1 LQVKTRES
9 GLEQPREMFRT
20 SRAAVRAQR
29 RAPLFPQVAAQPPRP
44 VSTALLACCFGIEV
58 IVLALQRLPRDLSF
72 NTFAFADPGSWI
84 AVQYVTAHGARP
96 GVDFGYLYGLLPILI
111 GRAWFGLF
119 GLTPWA
125 YEAAMIVC
133 GLLIALA
140 MARLAHALRLSVVAI
155 ILLAFAL
162 PVGIPSSYFSLAHAL
177 EAVLLAHAIAAHAS
191 GKRSTA
197 LALAAAACLVRPAM
211 GYVYG
216 AMLVVALVLSVTRTA
231 PTATWRARSRTI
243 IREMAPAALVAL
255 ALLGILTIVY
265 GPRSMAATILPI
277 AGMRAYRFM
286 HDGFFGPWGRSFW
299 YVPGVSI
306 VAYAATVAPFWL
318 AASVWLIG
326 AGLVAASRIARN
338 AASAAS
344 TESDESAEKARRN
357 EIVACCGGMI
367 AMFIFVM
374 FGGPTSWSIYSY
386 VLVMGVAAASVPG
399 IMRARIAG
407 LLTLIAIIGQIGLL
421 VTDRALMT
429 TTTPN
434 SITAGLWSNATERDE
449 WARVMALTQGTR
461 APIVAIDG
469 SAALLH
475 GSFAPPASPYLIRGI
490 AKPQELK
497 RTIGEVLTAPMVVV
511 PISPEVGGY
520 ATADWPELARALG
533 KLEVVWRGQLFV
545 VYRHRD

>member
-1 LQVKTRES
+1 LQLKMRES
-9 GLEQPREMFRT
+9 ALEQPREMFRA
-20 SRAAVRAQR
+20 SRTAVHAQR

-44 VSTALLACCFGIEV
+44 VSTALLACCFGLEV
-58 IVLALQRLPRDLSF
+58 IALALQRLPRDLSF

-84 AVQYVTAHGARP
+84 ADQFVAAHGAHP

-111 GRAWFGLF
+111 GRVWFGMF
-119 GLTPWA
+119 GGTPWA
-125 YEAAMIVC
+125 FEAAMIIC

-155 ILLAFAL
+155 IFLAFAL
-162 PVGIPSSYFSLAHAL
+162 PVGIPPTYFSLAHAL

-197 LALAAAACLVRPAM
+197 LALAAAACLARPAM

-216 AMLVVALVLSVTRTA
+216 AMLVVAIVLSVTRTA
-231 PTATWRARSRTI
+231 PTATWRARSRAI
-243 IREMAPAALVAL
+243 IREMAPAALTAI

-277 AGMRAYRFM
+277 AGMRAYRLM
-286 HDGFFGPWGRSFW
+286 HYGFFGPWGRTFW

-306 VAYAATVAPFWL
+306 FAYAATVAPFWL
-318 AASVWLIG
+318 AASVWLIV
-326 AGLVAASRIARN
+326 AGVVAAWQILRN
-338 AASAAS
+338 AAS
-344 TESDESAEKARRN
+344 TESTENAESAENARRN

-407 LLTLIAIIGQIGLL
+407 LLTLVAIIGQIGLL
-421 VTDRALMT
+421 VTDRELLMT
-429 TTTPN
+429 TTP
-434 SITAGLWSNATERDE
+434 SAVTAGLWSDAAERAE
-449 WARVMALTQGTR
+449 WAKVLALTQGSQAT
-461 APIVAIDG
+461 IVSVEGA
-469 SAALLH
+469 AALLQP
-475 GSFAPPASPYLIRGI
+475 GFAPPINPTLIPGI
-490 AKPQELK
+490 SKQQDFDSTV
-497 RTIGEVLTAPMVVV
+497 REVLNARMVVV
-511 PISPEVGGY
+511 PTSPEVGGY
-520 ATADWPELARALG
+520 ATTDWPELARALG